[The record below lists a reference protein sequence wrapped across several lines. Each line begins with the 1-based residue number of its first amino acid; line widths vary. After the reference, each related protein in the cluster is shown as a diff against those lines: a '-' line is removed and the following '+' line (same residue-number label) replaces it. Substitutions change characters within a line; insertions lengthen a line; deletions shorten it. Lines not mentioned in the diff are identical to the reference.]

1 MQLSTNLPFAQMITR
16 WASIL
21 NPFISIPI
29 LNGIQID
36 DIVMTANTPITIN
49 HKLGRLPQGWF
60 VVDNSANAGIWRTQV
75 FNTSTISLEATANT
89 TISIW
94 IY

>member
-21 NPFISIPI
+21 NPLISIPI
-29 LNGIQID
+29 LSGIQID

-60 VVDNSANAGIWRTQV
+60 VVDNSASAAIWRTQV